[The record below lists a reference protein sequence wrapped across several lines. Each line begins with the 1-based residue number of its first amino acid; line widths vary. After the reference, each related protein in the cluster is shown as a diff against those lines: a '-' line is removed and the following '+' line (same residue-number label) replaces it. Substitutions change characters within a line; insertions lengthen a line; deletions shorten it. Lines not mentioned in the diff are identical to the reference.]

1 MHKASRSAK
10 GAVLNASGMPRSSAL
25 STFVRAPTEAVP
37 LVFPRRRQ
45 LPLKACTNL
54 ANEIGGRR
62 QLGFVERRLRQGLLV
77 AQSQPFTG
85 VHRVSNGTKLEPRA
99 RTPLWFGVP
108 LGQDVVDDA
117 IVELM
122 AILR

>member
-62 QLGFVERRLRQGLLV
+62 QLGFVELEAATAINCCARVMGVNLKPEGWLRRKNSRRL
-77 AQSQPFTG
+77 AT
-85 VHRVSNGTKLEPRA
+85 
-99 RTPLWFGVP
+99 
-108 LGQDVVDDA
+108 LGQPHFERV
-117 IVELM
+117 L
-122 AILR
+122 LQL